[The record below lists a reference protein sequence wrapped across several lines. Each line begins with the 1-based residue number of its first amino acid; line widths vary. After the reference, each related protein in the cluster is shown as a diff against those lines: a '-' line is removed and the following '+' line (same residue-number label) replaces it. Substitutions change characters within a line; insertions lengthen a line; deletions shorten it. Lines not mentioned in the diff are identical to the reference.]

1 MPGSAAPPP
10 DHRHTPGRR
19 SHPATAVQTKTPRSL
34 PRRGTPFGI
43 LSASAPWPSDVLS
56 QPLMA
61 AQSGQDTTSTIAWDN
76 AISLTDR
83 VVIQQKC
90 IGDFLTAPPVSQKHQ
105 GVCPSRHPRR
115 RRAIA
120 RQRDQL
126 AAIFFGEES
135 ATNHVPNRIRLTEQ
149 CKEFL
154 PSFQ

>member
-1 MPGSAAPPP
+1 MRLLAQGSKSSRFRPCRSWSALDPPLFKQFV
-10 DHRHTPGRR
+10 
-19 SHPATAVQTKTPRSL
+19 PA
-34 PRRGTPFGI
+34 
-43 LSASAPWPSDVLS
+43 
-56 QPLMA
+56 
-61 AQSGQDTTSTIAWDN
+61 
-76 AISLTDR
+76 TDR

-90 IGDFLTAPPVSQKHQ
+90 IGDFLTAPPVIQKHQ

-135 ATNHVPNRIRLTEQ
+135 ATNHVPSRIRLTEQ

-154 PSFQ
+154 PSLQ

>member
-61 AQSGQDTTSTIAWDN
+61 AQSGQDTTSRLAWDN
-76 AISLTDR
+76 AISL
-83 VVIQQKC
+83 Q
-90 IGDFLTAPPVSQKHQ
+90 Q
-105 GVCPSRHPRR
+105 GVMTGAGVEPE
-115 RRAIA
+115 
-120 RQRDQL
+120 QD
-126 AAIFFGEES
+126 ES
-135 ATNHVPNRIRLTEQ
+135 GDMTVDAVWHSTPGPCL
-149 CKEFL
+149 
-154 PSFQ
+154 